1 MRSAGL
7 LLAGA
12 LLTVALPGCSGDDE
26 PAIQVGTV
34 QRRTVTEVVE
44 AAGTVVARASV
55 TLTALANGTVE
66 RIDVHEGQHV
76 KAGQV
81 ILVIDSPAA
90 EEQLRQAQ
98 DAHAQAARA
107 GQVRVPGLDPSDPGT
122 RADAAAGWAFAAARQ
137 AAQQIPDARLRTD
150 ALARVAQSE
159 AEYAAASAD
168 ARAAIARF
176 NAGFVSLGRAL
187 GSLSAAQ
194 RVQTRAALAVA
205 ERTVE
210 ALTVRAPLSG
220 VVSLGTGTGGS
231 AAGDISALLGELPPE
246 AQGQAG
252 QLLGSASAG
261 GVGGSIGSTPGSPV
275 VEGSPVQVGATIATI
290 TDVSSLSLTADV
302 DETDVLLV
310 QPGVRAEVELDAV
323 PGASYDAVVRSVDVA
338 PTTSARGGV
347 SYRVRLELGGGQLGD
362 RSPAPQPRPGMS
374 AVVALR
380 VREAKDAVAVPSSAV
395 LRDSARDTV
404 WVMERGRAARR
415 VVQLGAQGDIYVQ
428 VAEGLEPGDR
438 VVVRSADRVGE
449 GQELE

>member
-1 MRSAGL
+1 M
-7 LLAGA
+7 GA

-55 TLTALANGTVE
+55 TLTAAANGTVE
-66 RIDVHEGQHV
+66 RIHVGEGQHV
-76 KAGQV
+76 EAGQV

-98 DAHAQAARA
+98 DADAQAARA
-107 GQVRVPGLDPSDPGT
+107 GQVRLPGLDPSGLAA
-122 RADAAAGWAFAAARQ
+122 RADAAAGRAFASARQ
-137 AAQQIPDARLRTD
+137 AAEQIPDARLRAD
-150 ALARVAQSE
+150 ALARVTQGE
-159 AEYAAASAD
+159 AEYAAASAE
-168 ARAAIARF
+168 ARAAVARF
-176 NAGFVSLGRAL
+176 NAGLGSLGQAL

-205 ERTVE
+205 DRTVE

-231 AAGDISALLGELPPE
+231 AAGDIPALLGQLPPD

-252 QLLGSASAG
+252 QLLGSAGAG
-261 GVGGSIGSTPGSPV
+261 GAGGGTGSAPGSPV
-275 VEGSPVQVGATIATI
+275 VEGSPVQAGATVATI
-290 TDVSSLSLTADV
+290 TDVSSVSLTADV

-310 QPGVRAEVELDAV
+310 RPGVRAEVELDAV
-323 PGASYDAVVRSVDVA
+323 PGALYDAVVRSVDVA
-338 PTTSARGGV
+338 PTTSVRGGV
-347 SYRVRLELGGGQLGD
+347 SYRVRLELGSGQLGD

-395 LRDSARDTV
+395 LRDGARDTV
-404 WVMERGRAARR
+404 WVVERGRAARR
-415 VVQLGAQGDIYVQ
+415 VVQLGAQGDIYVH
-428 VAEGLEPGDR
+428 VVEGLKPGDR
-438 VVVRSADRVGE
+438 VVIRGAERVGE
-449 GQELE
+449 AQELE

>member
-1 MRSAGL
+1 M

-34 QRRTVTEVVE
+34 QRHTVTEVVE
-44 AAGTVVARASV
+44 AAGAVVARASV
-55 TLTALANGTVE
+55 TLTAAANGTVE
-66 RIDVHEGQHV
+66 RIYVSEGQQV
-76 KAGQV
+76 TSGQV

-90 EEQLRQAQ
+90 KEQLRQAQ
-98 DAHAQAARA
+98 DADAQAARA
-107 GQVRVPGLDPSDPGT
+107 GQVRVPGLDPSGLSA
-122 RADAAAGWAFAAARQ
+122 RADAAAGRAFAAARQ
-137 AAQQIPDARLRTD
+137 AAEQIPDDRLRAD
-150 ALARVAQSE
+150 ALARVAQGE
-159 AEYAAASAD
+159 AEYAAAGAE
-168 ARAAIARF
+168 ARAAVARF
-176 NAGFVSLGRAL
+176 NAGLGGLGQAL

-205 ERTVE
+205 GRTVE
-210 ALTVRAPLSG
+210 ALTLRAPLSG

-231 AAGDISALLGELPPE
+231 AAGDITALLGQLPPE

-252 QLLGSASAG
+252 QLLGPAGAG
-261 GVGGSIGSTPGSPV
+261 GAGGGIGSTRGSPV
-275 VEGSPVQVGATIATI
+275 VEGSPVQAGATIATI
-290 TDVSSLSLTADV
+290 TDVSSVSLTADV

-310 QPGVRAEVELDAV
+310 RPGMPAEVELNAV
-323 PGASYDAVVRSVDVA
+323 PGVPYDAVVRSVDVV

-347 SYRVRLELGGGQLGD
+347 SYRVRLELSGGRLGD

-395 LRDSARDTV
+395 LRDGARDTV
-404 WVMERGRAARR
+404 WVVERGRTARR
-415 VVQLGAQGDIYVQ
+415 VVQLGAQSDIYVH
-428 VAEGLEPGDR
+428 VVEGLEPGDR
-438 VVVRSADRVGE
+438 VVVRNAERVDE